1 MMNGLKNWYVG
12 NQDAI
17 TWFIIGFLV
26 QTLMLNFS
34 RGEWIWAA
42 ITALL
47 IWLNYALRKVRMQ

>member
-1 MMNGLKNWYVG
+1 MMNGLKNWYIY

-26 QTLMLNFS
+26 QTLMLNFA

>member
-1 MMNGLKNWYVG
+1 MSYIKNWYVS

-26 QTLMLNFS
+26 QSLMLNFA

-42 ITALL
+42 ITAAL
-47 IWLNYALRKVRMQ
+47 IWLNYSLRKVRLQ